1 MKKVWIT
8 LLFVPLLFGCY
19 ARSGGIPLFNGY
31 GYNYA
36 PGSVVVQKGDTLY
49 SLSRKYQV
57 PLRGMIEENNLSAPY
72 ALNIGQTLRLPKRRT
87 HIVAKGDT
95 LYGISKKYNVDITSL
110 SRLNGLDEPYTLN
123 VGQAL
128 ALPGSLAGSGSSGA
142 SYQIA
147 SDYGGTSSYSY
158 TKGKTAAKRLQNN
171 IVGTEENV
179 CVQNQSQT
187 GRESHCPQSAA
198 QNRVDIPQEQIY
210 LAGKRNR
217 RFKFRRCRQ
226 RAPQRRNKHQGSH
239 WN

>member
-95 LYGISKKYNVDITSL
+95 LYGISKKYNVDITS
-110 SRLNGLDEPYTLN
+110 GF
-123 VGQAL
+123 
-128 ALPGSLAGSGSSGA
+128 
-142 SYQIA
+142 
-147 SDYGGTSSYSY
+147 
-158 TKGKTAAKRLQNN
+158 
-171 IVGTEENV
+171 
-179 CVQNQSQT
+179 
-187 GRESHCPQSAA
+187 
-198 QNRVDIPQEQIY
+198 
-210 LAGKRNR
+210 AGKFGRQWQFR
-217 RFKFRRCRQ
+217 RFVS
-226 RAPQRRNKHQGSH
+226 NSV
-239 WN
+239 

>member
-147 SDYGGTSSYSY
+147 SDYGGTSSYS
-158 TKGKTAAKRLQNN
+158 
-171 IVGTEENV
+171 
-179 CVQNQSQT
+179 
-187 GRESHCPQSAA
+187 
-198 QNRVDIPQEQIY
+198 
-210 LAGKRNR
+210 
-217 RFKFRRCRQ
+217 
-226 RAPQRRNKHQGSH
+226 
-239 WN
+239 